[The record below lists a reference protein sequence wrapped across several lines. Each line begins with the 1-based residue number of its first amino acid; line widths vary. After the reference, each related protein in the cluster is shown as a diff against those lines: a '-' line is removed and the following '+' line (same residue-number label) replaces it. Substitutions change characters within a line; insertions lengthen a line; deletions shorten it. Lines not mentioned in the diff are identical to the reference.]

1 MIKLL
6 LKICKAKDKVKALN
20 LMKNKLNV
28 TLIKG
33 IRNHKFKDKIMFKR
47 EQLITNKNKKFYIMR
62 RNIK

>member
-33 IRNHKFKDKIMFKR
+33 IRNHKFKVFKR